1 MRIFWVGLAT
11 RYLAC
16 AVSVSRNSG
25 LMSLLS
31 KSKYTVRWASGL
43 LGSSRGLTAGAAGGG
58 VAGAAGATV
67 AGAAVGAVV
76 VGFTF
81 LEQATVNTVSTAR
94 IKARRNV
101 FMGALLWMYID

>member
-11 RYLAC
+11 RYLAW

-43 LGSSRGLTAGAAGGG
+43 FGSSSGLTVGAAGVVAGATGAAVAGAAAG
-58 VAGAAGATV
+58 VAGA
-67 AGAAVGAVV
+67 

-81 LEQATVNTVSTAR
+81 LEQAAVNTASTAR